1 MTAARASTAVDA
13 TQCPDGAAARLQK
26 YPGIL
31 SAAISR
37 RCHRWDGAAEAAT
50 GQRRGARPAALPA
63 TRPLP
68 RLEALP
74 CSLPRPQAA
83 SAQAGRVQA
92 LTKRRPTLFFPWTL
106 RTPLDMKHPS
116 SKASLNCGDRIINAV
131 NSLSPSDQGTK
142 LHVVQPVP
150 PEPEVVELEQR
161 TRLRTPDFAQSPA
174 AHRRAAPSPSDG
186 TAPVC
191 P

>member
-1 MTAARASTAVDA
+1 MNGTVIGSQLDEADWLQERLAKPE
-13 TQCPDGAAARLQK
+13 PDN
-26 YPGIL
+26 
-31 SAAISR
+31 SC
-37 RCHRWDGAAEAAT
+37 CHRWDGAAEAAT

-92 LTKRRPTLFFPWTL
+92 LTKRRPTLLFPWKL

-116 SKASLNCGDRIINAV
+116 SKASF
-131 NSLSPSDQGTK
+131 NSIAEIELSMRSILSVHPIKGNNR
-142 LHVVQPVP
+142 VVQ
-150 PEPEVVELEQR
+150 LDGSCS
-161 TRLRTPDFAQSPA
+161 LILQS
-174 AHRRAAPSPSDG
+174 RRWWN
-186 TAPVC
+186 
-191 P
+191 